1 MFVEISQINKFIIK
15 AKRILDKTW
24 VIGYYFKIGDKDF
37 IGVPINITNERN
49 SDIEWNEIDSD
60 TICRSTGAF
69 DRTGEMI
76 FENDSFIYKKINS
89 SEYYHSVAHYNEKE
103 GKWCCEDGRP
113 LFSIINMDY
122 ELNVTHNIFDYPSKN
137 EGSIDWV
144 SLVETKPTDVVS
156 IFESKT
162 SSKEQP
168 MYTVIRIKHE
178 KNTGE
183 AVLCAFTVNMKF
195 YVLSNNYTTLGK
207 EIIRNWFSSEYGKIY
222 NSDENMVKSFNLF
235 ADNQKF
241 VILANILTSSWDIHK
256 ASYTTKVS
264 ENDYLSINAEI
275 NRIKTEY

>member
-24 VIGYYFKIGDKDF
+24 VIGYYF
-37 IGVPINITNERN
+37 N
-49 SDIEWNEIDSD
+49 IEWNEIDPN

-76 FENDSFIYKKINS
+76 FENDNFIYKKINS

-113 LFSIINMDY
+113 LFSIINKDY
-122 ELNVTHNIFDYPSKN
+122 EINVTQNKFDYSSKK
-137 EGSIDWV
+137 EDSIDWV
-144 SLVETKPTDVVS
+144 KLIETKPTDVVS

-178 KNTGE
+178 KIQE
-183 AVLCAFTVNMKF
+183 KQYFVL
-195 YVLSNNYTTLGK
+195 LL
-207 EIIRNWFSSEYGKIY
+207 
-222 NSDENMVKSFNLF
+222 
-235 ADNQKF
+235 
-241 VILANILTSSWDIHK
+241 
-256 ASYTTKVS
+256 
-264 ENDYLSINAEI
+264 
-275 NRIKTEY
+275 